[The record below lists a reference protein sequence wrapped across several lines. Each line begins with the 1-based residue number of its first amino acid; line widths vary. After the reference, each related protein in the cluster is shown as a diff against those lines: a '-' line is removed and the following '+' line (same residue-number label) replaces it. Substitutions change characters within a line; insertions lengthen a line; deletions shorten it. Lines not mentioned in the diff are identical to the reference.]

1 MEYQNFCSSIHKVLG
16 KVCKLR
22 GKFISQHDLMFK
34 NSIFQQSSFAKSC
47 RQNGG
52 LFKCCFSPFT
62 LSIYEKSRNSLILEG
77 LIKDRPTN
85 WCPETLDENQMEG
98 PCIICT
104 SDAMCTKRNNNTG
117 EIRNTYLRNYTK
129 EQRVIR
135 CHFFLLFSCIG
146 WRGAV
151 VGPRLTSWP

>member
-1 MEYQNFCSSIHKVLG
+1 M
-16 KVCKLR
+16 CKLR

-62 LSIYEKSRNSLILEG
+62 LGIYEKSRNSLILEG
-77 LIKDRPTN
+77 LIKDSPTN
-85 WCPETLDENQMEG
+85 WCHQTLDDEQREG
-98 PCIICT
+98 PCKICT

-135 CHFFLLFSCIG
+135 CHFFIIFLYRLEGRSGGTLTHVLALDFH
-146 WRGAV
+146 GA
-151 VGPRLTSWP
+151 LSMTCAM